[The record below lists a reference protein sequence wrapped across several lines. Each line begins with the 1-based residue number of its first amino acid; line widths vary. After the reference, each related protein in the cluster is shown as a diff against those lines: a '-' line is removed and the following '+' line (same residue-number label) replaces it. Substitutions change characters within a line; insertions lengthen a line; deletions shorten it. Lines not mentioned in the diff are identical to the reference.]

1 MAEFV
6 DDCATIFGVA
16 IARRKVIDTQAWW
29 LAGGASFHL
38 PAGLCERLDINPI
51 VGVAIAKK
59 GGLKRPPVDITTLSR
74 SQLSRKSSF
83 YWWRI
88 ERAGTP

>member
-29 LAGGASFHL
+29 LAGGFVPS
-38 PAGLCERLDINPI
+38 AGW
-51 VGVAIAKK
+51 
-59 GGLKRPPVDITTLSR
+59 TLR
-74 SQLSRKSSF
+74 
-83 YWWRI
+83 
-88 ERAGTP
+88 TP